1 VSADRRSIAAI
12 LAAARAGLDRVDADA
27 AAAILATGGLLVD
40 IRPVADRRRFGAL
53 PGAVVVERNVLEWRL
68 DPASPDRLDGIDDGA
83 YDRPIVVF
91 CNDGYASSLAAA
103 DLQRLGLRR
112 ATDLV
117 GGFNAWAASGHPVAD
132 RPAD

>member
-1 VSADRRSIAAI
+1 LRRSWPQ
-12 LAAARAGLDRVDADA
+12 RAPGSTGSTPTRRLPSWRRADFSS
-27 AAAILATGGLLVD
+27 TS
-40 IRPVADRRRFGAL
+40 VADRRRFGAL